1 MGNPKERFKVVTI
14 RKDIYDLAKQ
24 MLEVGEASS
33 IADAICRC
41 VRQVLGNMVILK
53 LDDFNYRWTKDG
65 ISFEG
70 KGLQGNPLKDRNLI
84 SIDKRLTRL
93 LGKGVVILIKQAKE
107 GIGVSKQGRPRRKRW
122 YIRHVEKLLE
132 PGQEVIL
139 TVREG
144 ELPVVR
150 STVCAMGYVEVERK
164 GNKLY
169 LRNIDTYHHVVVV
182 DFYPTSTGE

>member
-1 MGNPKERFKVVTI
+1 
-14 RKDIYDLAKQ
+14 

-84 SIDKRLTRL
+84 SIDKRLTGL
-93 LGKGVVILIKQAKE
+93 LGKGVVILIKQAE
-107 GIGVSKQGRPRRKRW
+107 
-122 YIRHVEKLLE
+122 
-132 PGQEVIL
+132 
-139 TVREG
+139 
-144 ELPVVR
+144 
-150 STVCAMGYVEVERK
+150 
-164 GNKLY
+164 
-169 LRNIDTYHHVVVV
+169 
-182 DFYPTSTGE
+182 